1 MSYEDRGTGTSA
13 ADEARGT
20 GVGTGPE
27 RGTGTGSAG
36 RPAGG
41 DLPRA
46 EDEVRN
52 RRGAAEKD
60 PATGRPALAAA
71 LGVLSTVRAAAGD
84 LQGAIAPAEEAAV
97 IYRSLGS
104 PDDDGPGGFLPE
116 LAGAMHRWSEL
127 LAAVGDVA
135 GALPPAKDA
144 ARIYAELGMKRP
156 GDHQAELALA
166 MSALGER
173 IAATGDP
180 AAAAPFAKQA
190 VRLQRELIDEDLP
203 GASVPELAEYLLR
216 YAGQLAGSGEAVEAV
231 PRAEEAVGLLRDLA
245 ADEPEAFRP
254 RLATALHILGGHRAA
269 VSDASGAVEA
279 TVEAVSLFRG
289 LVDEG
294 TARGREGGRD
304 ARGLTGERP
313 TAGLSV
319 ERPTAGLSVERPV
332 TGVTDEQPARFV
344 RELAMAL
351 DCLAGHLGRAGDPAA
366 GLRAAE
372 EAVAL
377 HRELMA
383 ESVEAFRPG
392 LAVALRTLARC
403 LADTGDPV
411 GALPPVREAVALLR
425 AHGEEAEEELAGAL
439 RMLGT
444 YGELEGDAEG
454 AVEAFGE
461 AVALGRRLMPERPGP
476 SPASATPLIAA
487 LDDLTRALGRLGRHA
502 AAVEEF
508 DGIVKEFTESDP
520 AVGRR
525 LVVERNAFL
534 LRCPAPWPTTGLAEL
549 VLWLDE
555 DAQRAEGPDT
565 VTVRARQAL
574 RSYGDMAA
582 VRTVWEEETFTPAP
596 EWLAVRPETL
606 DLVSAWMFAPT
617 WPRSRDFW
625 SGNAEVLGGEE
636 AAAALDE
643 LAILEPHGARRHA
656 ALRDAVLVHGVTAAY
671 DPPIL
676 SEQLA
681 EWLEC
686 ADWTES
692 RAYLEEH
699 PRLLT
704 VQPPPDTPLA
714 HVAMLDIGRTEG
726 LDAAYRLVE
735 DREALQAY
743 VDRALEAGDGTSLMH
758 AGGIEGQVFGD
769 RLSSLTHAQMAL
781 VLSGETRGFDPADLA
796 ALRHK
801 ADERTRSR
809 LLDEA
814 RAVTTRH
821 PERSGETLSRMIRA
835 LGGDGT

>member
-36 RPAGG
+36 RPTGG

-180 AAAAPFAKQA
+180 AAATPFAKQA

-313 TAGLSV
+313 TAGLTG
-319 ERPTAGLSVERPV
+319 ERPVTGV

-555 DAQRAEGPDT
+555 DAQRAGGPDT

-643 LAILEPHGARRHA
+643 LAILDPHGARRHA

>member
-13 ADEARGT
+13 GDEARGT
-20 GVGTGPE
+20 GVGA
-27 RGTGTGSAG
+27 RTGTAKGTAKGSAG
-36 RPAGG
+36 GA
-41 DLPRA
+41 LPRA
-46 EDEVRN
+46 EEEVRT

-71 LGVLSTVRAAAGD
+71 LGVLSALRAEAGD
-84 LQGAIAPAEEAAV
+84 AQGAIAPAEEAAV

-104 PDDDGPGGFLPE
+104 LDDDGPGGFLPE
-116 LAGAMHRWSEL
+116 LAGALHRWSEL
-127 LAAVGDVA
+127 LAAVGDTA

-156 GDHQAELALA
+156 GDYQAELALT
-166 MSALGER
+166 MSALGDR

-190 VRLQRELIDEDLP
+190 VRLQRELIDEDQP
-203 GASVPELAEYLLR
+203 GASVPALVEYLLR

-245 ADEPEAFRP
+245 ADEPEVFRP
-254 RLATALHILGGHRAA
+254 RLATALHTLGGHRAA
-269 VSDASGAVEA
+269 VSDTSGTIEA
-279 TVEAVSLFRG
+279 TAEAVSLFRG
-289 LVDEG
+289 LAD
-294 TARGREGGRD
+294 
-304 ARGLTGERP
+304 ERP
-313 TAGLSV
+313 A
-319 ERPTAGLSVERPV
+319 
-332 TGVTDEQPARFV
+332 DFV
-344 RELAMAL
+344 QELATAL
-351 DCLAGHLGRAGDPAA
+351 DSLAGHLGRAGDPAA
-366 GLRAAE
+366 GLRVAE

-377 HRELMA
+377 HRELVA
-383 ESVEAFRPG
+383 ESAEAFRPG
-392 LAVALRTLARC
+392 LAAALRTLARC

-444 YGELEGDAEG
+444 YVELEGDAEG
-454 AVEAFGE
+454 AVEAFWE
-461 AVALGRRLMPERPGP
+461 AVTLDRRLTPDRPDP

-508 DGIVKEFTESDP
+508 DGIVKEFAETDP

-534 LRCPAPWPTTGLAEL
+534 LRCPAPWPATGLAEL

-555 DAQRAEGPDT
+555 DGQRAGGPDA

-574 RSYGDMAA
+574 RSYGDPAA

-606 DLVSAWMFAPT
+606 DLVSAWMFAPN

-643 LAILEPHGARRHA
+643 LAILDPHGAQRHA
-656 ALRDAVLVHGVTAAY
+656 TLRDAVLVHGVTAAY
-671 DPPIL
+671 DPLIL
-676 SEQLA
+676 SDQLA

-735 DREALQAY
+735 DRETLQTY

-801 ADERTRSR
+801 ADERTRTR

-821 PERSGETLSRMIRA
+821 PERNGETLGRIIQA
-835 LGGDGT
+835 LGGDET

>member
-13 ADEARGT
+13 GDETRGT
-20 GVGTGPE
+20 GVGAGP
-27 RGTGTGSAG
+27 GTAE
-36 RPAGG
+36 G
-41 DLPRA
+41 DLRQA
-46 EDEVRN
+46 EEEVRN
-52 RRGAAEKD
+52 RRHAAEKD

-71 LGVLSTVRAAAGD
+71 LGALSTLRAEAGD
-84 LQGAIAPAEEAAV
+84 VRGAVAPAEEAAV

-116 LAGAMHRWSEL
+116 LAGALHRWSEL
-127 LAAVGDVA
+127 LAAVGDTG
-135 GALPPAKDA
+135 GALPPAKEA

-166 MSALGER
+166 MSALGDR
-173 IAATGDP
+173 IAATGDR

-190 VRLQRELIDEDLP
+190 VRLQRELVEEEQP
-203 GASVPELAEYLLR
+203 GASVPALVEYLLR

-245 ADEPEAFRP
+245 ADEPEVFLP
-254 RLATALHILGGHRAA
+254 RLASALRTLGGHRAA
-269 VSDASGAVEA
+269 VSDTSG
-279 TVEAVSLFRG
+279 TVKAMAEAVSLFRG
-289 LVDEG
+289 LAD
-294 TARGREGGRD
+294 
-304 ARGLTGERP
+304 ERP
-313 TAGLSV
+313 A
-319 ERPTAGLSVERPV
+319 
-332 TGVTDEQPARFV
+332 DFV
-344 RELAMAL
+344 RELATAL
-351 DCLAGHLGRAGDPAA
+351 DSLAGHLGRAGDPAA
-366 GLRAAE
+366 GLRVAE

-377 HRELMA
+377 HRELVA
-383 ESVEAFRPG
+383 ESAEAFRPG
-392 LAVALRTLARC
+392 LAAALRTLARC

-425 AHGEEAEEELAGAL
+425 AHGEGAEEELAGAL

-454 AVEAFGE
+454 AVEAFWE
-461 AVALGRRLMPERPGP
+461 AVTLNRRLAPDRPGP

-502 AAVEEF
+502 VAVEEF
-508 DGIVKEFTESDP
+508 DGIVKEFTETDP

-534 LRCPAPWPTTGLAEL
+534 LRCPAPWPATGLAEL

-555 DAQRAEGPDT
+555 DGQRAGGPDA

-574 RSYGDMAA
+574 RSYGDPAA

-596 EWLAVRPETL
+596 EWLTVRPETL
-606 DLVSAWMFAPT
+606 DLVSAWMFAPN

-643 LAILEPHGARRHA
+643 LAVLDPHGAQRHA
-656 ALRDAVLVHGVTAAY
+656 TLRDAVLVHGVTAAY
-671 DPPIL
+671 DPLIL

-735 DREALQAY
+735 DRETLQTY

-801 ADERTRSR
+801 ADERTRTR

-814 RAVTTRH
+814 LAVTTRH
-821 PERSGETLSRMIRA
+821 PERNGETMSRIIQA
-835 LGGDGT
+835 LGGDGA